1 MKIVTLFGSF
11 NPLTNAHIQLLK
23 DAVKSLNADKGLFV
37 ATNDKYLKKKAVK
50 RNDPIFFSEAER
62 EAVIR
67 ECCEAEDNL
76 EFWGFELG
84 GAVPSRYKTLLKI
97 KKQHP
102 NAEIIEILGVDKL
115 NSITRSVN
123 IHDHLSVFKVGVFYR
138 GKVDPET
145 IINNTPELKAY
156 KNSFIILPPVKDS
169 FVSSTEVRRRYKAGE
184 DFSDIVPPASEKL
197 LKKYNPSD
205 FTITFPERMAVLMS
219 GGRFGMHDAGKEVYL
234 ANKQLFDSWKAG
246 QQGFFPQEYK
256 AFLDNTQIYSAEIS
270 VNNTTAPYTETKT
283 GVINCDCVD
292 LAERL
297 IKQGYNPAILNLASA
312 RRPGGGYDAGYSA
325 QEESLCQA
333 SNLSV
338 SLYQFGDPKYKFI
351 RESGVPFRSYGYP
364 LDRNFGGIYTPNATF
379 FRHGKAKFFGLR
391 EKPFNCDV
399 ITVAALSFNGRS
411 DFAGKNEL
419 DYRAED
425 GGFTPE
431 GEEIMLNKIRTIF
444 RLAIKNGKNCIIGGG
459 FGCGAYKLP
468 AKEVARQFRQVL
480 SEPEF
485 KNKLRLVPFAILERA
500 ADPEASKFA
509 PFYKEFGQYTD

>member
-1 MKIVTLFGSF
+1 MRIVALFGSF
-11 NPLTNAHIQLLK
+11 NPLTNAHLQLLRE
-23 DAVKSLNADKGLFV
+23 AVKQLDADKGLFV
-37 ATNDKYLKKKAVK
+37 ATNDKYLKKKTIK
-50 RNDPIFFSEAER
+50 RDDPIFFNEAER

-67 ECCEAEDNL
+67 ECCSTEDNL

-84 GAVPSRYKTLLKI
+84 GAMPSRYKTLLKI
-97 KKQHP
+97 KKQFP
-102 NAEIIEILGVDKL
+102 DAEIIEILGVDKL
-115 NSITRSVN
+115 NSITRSAN
-123 IHDHLSVFKVGVFYR
+123 LHDHLSTFKVGVFYR

-145 IINNTPELKAY
+145 IINNTPELETY

-169 FVSSTEVRRRYKAGE
+169 FISSTEVRRRYRAGE
-184 DFSDIVPPASEKL
+184 DFSDIVPPAVFKL
-197 LKKYNPSD
+197 LQSYNPAD
-205 FTITFPERMAVLMS
+205 FTITFPERMAVLIS

-246 QQGFFPQEYK
+246 ERGIFPQDYQ
-256 AFLDNTQIYSAEIS
+256 AFLDNTQIYSTEFTVENMPA
-270 VNNTTAPYTETKT
+270 TYTETKT
-283 GVINCDCVD
+283 GAINCDCVD

-297 IKQGYNPAILNLASA
+297 IEQGYNPAILNLASA

-351 RESGVPFRSYGYP
+351 RDSGVPFRSYGYP
-364 LDRNFGGIYTPNATF
+364 LDRNFGGIYTPNVTF
-379 FRHGKAKFFGLR
+379 FRHGKAKFFELR
-391 EKPFNCDV
+391 EKTFNCDV

-444 RLAIKNGKNCIIGGG
+444 RLAIKNGKDSIIGGG

-468 AKEVARQFRQVL
+468 SKEVARQFRQVL

-500 ADPEASKFA
+500 TDPKSSKFA

>member
-11 NPLTNAHIQLLK
+11 NPLTNAHVQLLK
-23 DAVKSLNADKGLFV
+23 EAVKQLGADKGLFT
-37 ATNDKYLKKKAVK
+37 ATNDKYLKKKAIK

-76 EFWGFELG
+76 EFWGFEVG
-84 GAVPSRYKTLLKI
+84 GAIPSRYKTLLKI
-97 KKQHP
+97 QKQYP
-102 NAEIIEILGVDKL
+102 DAEIIEILGVDKL

-123 IHDHLSVFKVGVFYR
+123 IHDHLTAFKVGVFYR

-184 DFSDIVPPASEKL
+184 DFSDIVPPAALKL
-197 LKKYNPSD
+197 LKSYNPAD
-205 FTITFPERMAVLMS
+205 FTVTFPERMAVLMS

-256 AFLDNTQIYSAEIS
+256 AFLDNTQIYSTELS
-270 VNNTTAPYTETKT
+270 VKNTPAPYTETKT

-292 LAERL
+292 LAEKL
-297 IKQGYNPAILNLASA
+297 IEQGYNPAILNLASA

-351 RESGVPFRSYGYP
+351 RESGVPFKSYGYP
-364 LDRNFGGIYTPNATF
+364 LDRNFGGIYTPNVTF
-379 FRHGKAKFFGLR
+379 FRHGKAKFFELR
-391 EKPFNCDV
+391 EKTFNCDV
-399 ITVAALSFNGRS
+399 ITVAALSFNGRA
-411 DFAGKNEL
+411 DFCGKNEL

-444 RLAIKNGKNCIIGGG
+444 RLAIKNGKDCLIAAA

-468 AKEVARQFRQVL
+468 SKEVARQFKQVL
-480 SEPEF
+480 SESEF
-485 KNKLRLVPFAILERA
+485 KNKLRLVPFAILEREQN
-500 ADPEASKFA
+500 PEVSRFA
-509 PFYKEFGQYTD
+509 PFYKEFGHYTV